1 MARRG
6 KKPRTDRLLDAHTM
20 YLLPRT
26 GRLVDIRSSGK
37 TTGSALMIAQCPR
50 VCAIASAFNRA
61 FSAFATCRPARQG
74 SPRARNSP
82 TALTT
87 GSRRLECH
95 ALGFVSHRETSAW
108 NPGSKDDR
116 IPRSASHLFALSQS
130 SRAGMTQRAIR
141 IPSYLKRPSCPW
153 MKPTVARRFSHWDN
167 VPTLQGLHSQPS
179 KSSPSAKCRPPRALH
194 ASLNGCRLICPACQL
209 IFTPLSLVD

>member
-1 MARRG
+1 
-6 KKPRTDRLLDAHTM
+6 M

-74 SPRARNSP
+74 SPRARYS
-82 TALTT
+82 
-87 GSRRLECH
+87 SSDW
-95 ALGFVSHRETSAW
+95 VSKARMPRPRFGEHRETSAW

-141 IPSYLKRPSCPW
+141 TPSYLKRPSCPW

-194 ASLNGCRLICPACQL
+194 ASLNGCRPICPACQL

>member
-1 MARRG
+1 
-6 KKPRTDRLLDAHTM
+6 M
-20 YLLPRT
+20 YFLPRT

-37 TTGSALMIAQCPR
+37 TFGSALMIAQSPR
-50 VCAIASAFNRA
+50 VGAIASAFNRA
-61 FSAFATCRPARQG
+61 FSAFANCRPARQG
-74 SPRARNSP
+74 SPWARNNP

-95 ALGFVSHRETSAW
+95 ALGFVSIERHPRGTKGPKTIGY
-108 NPGSKDDR
+108 PGLPFICS
-116 IPRSASHLFALSQS
+116 PLSQS

-179 KSSPSAKCRPPRALH
+179 KSSPSAKCRPPPPELFM
-194 ASLNGCRLICPACQL
+194 LL
-209 IFTPLSLVD
+209 